1 MFKNPGGKVKSYAK
15 VLFWIGAVISVLIG
29 VFFIG
34 SSFVQAAYSYNNGF
48 GTVLFGIIGGVII
61 AAIGILLSWI
71 NVLVLYAFGTL
82 VENSD
87 TLVRLNGG
95 TPSGDKHAEKIEV
108 QQSIQNFKQEAPKP
122 VETPIET
129 VAPQTTDKTCPTCGQ
144 PVDGDAHFCRNC
156 GTKID

>member
-95 TPSGDKHAEKIEV
+95 IPSGDKHADKIEV
-108 QQSIQNFKQEAPKP
+108 QQRIQEFKQETP
-122 VETPIET
+122 VQPTE
-129 VAPQTTDKTCPTCGQ
+129 PQTSEKTCPTCGQ
-144 PVDGDAHFCRNC
+144 PVEDDAHFCRNC

>member
-15 VLFWIGAVISVLIG
+15 VLFWIGAVISILIG
-29 VFFIG
+29 IIFIG
-34 SSFVQAAYSYNNGF
+34 SSFVSAAYSYKNAF
-48 GTVLFGIIGGVII
+48 ATVLFGIIGGVVI
-61 AAIGILLSWI
+61 AGIGILLSWI

-95 TPSGDKHAEKIEV
+95 IPSGDKHADKIEV
-108 QQSIQNFKQEAPKP
+108 QQRIQEFKQEAPTP
-122 VETPIET
+122 VETPVQPTE
-129 VAPQTTDKTCPTCGQ
+129 PQTSEKTCPTCGQ
-144 PVDGDAHFCRNC
+144 PVEDDAHFCRNC

>member
-15 VLFWIGAVISVLIG
+15 VLFWIGAVISILIG
-29 VFFIG
+29 VFVIG
-34 SSFVQAAYSYNNGF
+34 TSFVRAAYSYNGGV
-48 GTVLFGIIGGVII
+48 GTVLFGILSGVII

-87 TLVRLNGG
+87 TLVQLNGG
-95 TPSGDKHAEKIEV
+95 VPSGNKHAEKIEAPHKF
-108 QQSIQNFKQEAPKP
+108 IQNEQVQP
-122 VETPIET
+122 VET
-129 VAPQTTDKTCPTCGQ
+129 TTDKVCPNCGEH
-144 PVDGDAHFCRNC
+144 VECDSHFCRNC